1 MNEEK
6 TNIPTY
12 NYPEDEEFSFRQLI
26 RDRREDL
33 MYILSHKKGLA
44 TVLVIGAVIGVL
56 FAWWKPVTY
65 SARLTFVVE
74 DTKSSG
80 GGLISALAGQFGFDL
95 GSMATSSGVL
105 SGDNVQ
111 ELLKSQ
117 KMIKMTLL
125 TPVKEEEG
133 AVSLADRYAESN
145 GLKEKWRKHQP
156 DGKPISFP
164 VSSQGANQSRL
175 NDSLLHVMIK
185 KITEDELG
193 VSKTDKKLSFF
204 ELNVTSRDEE
214 FAKLFSERLLRVA
227 SDFYIETKTGRMKTN
242 IDRLQKRADSISRV
256 LNRKTYSASEAN
268 RVLLDLNPAYPTANV
283 GVEVGERDKMVLATI
298 YSEVVKNLEV
308 SKTVLIQETPTFQ
321 VVDEPEYPLKKNKV
335 KYPVSILISMI
346 LAGLIYSLYLLI
358 LRK

>member
-1 MNEEK
+1 M
-6 TNIPTY
+6 
-12 NYPEDEEFSFRQLI
+12 
-26 RDRREDL
+26 
-33 MYILSHKKGLA
+33 
-44 TVLVIGAVIGVL
+44 
-56 FAWWKPVTY
+56 
-65 SARLTFVVE
+65 E

-95 GSMATSSGVL
+95 GGMAASSGVL

-111 ELLKSQ
+111 ELLRSQ

-125 TPVKEEEG
+125 TPVKAEG
-133 AVSLADRYAESN
+133 TVSLADRYAESN
-145 GLKEKWRKHQP
+145 GLKEKWRKHQTE
-156 DGKPISFP
+156 GKPISFP
-164 VSSQGANQSRL
+164 VSSEETKQSRL

-185 KITEDELG
+185 MITEDELG
-193 VSKTDKKLSFF
+193 VAKTDKKLSFF

-214 FAKLFSERLLRVA
+214 FAKLFSERLLKAA

-308 SKTVLIQETPTFQ
+308 SKTMLIQETPTFQ
-321 VVDEPEYPLKKNKV
+321 VVDEPEYPLKRNKV
-335 KYPVSILISMI
+335 KYPVSIVISMVI
-346 LAGLIYSLYLLI
+346 AGLIYSLYLLI